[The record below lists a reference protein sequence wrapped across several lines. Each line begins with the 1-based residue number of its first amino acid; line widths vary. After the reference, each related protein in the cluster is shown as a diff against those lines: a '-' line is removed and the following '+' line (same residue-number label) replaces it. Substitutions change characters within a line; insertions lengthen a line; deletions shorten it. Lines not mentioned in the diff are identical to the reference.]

1 MEGNKIQTVE
11 RIKMNRKIVAI
22 VGRPNIGK
30 STLFNRM
37 TKTKDAIVAD
47 HYGVTR
53 DRNYGAVEWT
63 GKSFT
68 LIDTGGFVPE
78 TKEFFESMI
87 RSQIEI
93 AIDEADIII
102 FLVDSKTGISAI
114 DNDIVKILNKTDKRI
129 ILAVNK
135 IDEPKDEADVHEFYN
150 LGIGEPIGISAMT
163 GRNLGNFLD
172 LITEDMTLDSESEEV
187 TDTRLKIAV
196 IGKPNVGKSS
206 LVNKILDKEKMIVSN
221 IPGTTRDSIDSVLK
235 YQGEEIVLIDTAGLR
250 KRKKVR
256 ESLEFYSLIRTLRAI
271 ERADVVILM
280 IDVTDGL
287 TKQDID
293 ILIEA
298 KRLHK
303 GLILAVNKWDLLK
316 NKETNTARD
325 YEKYLR
331 ESLEWIT
338 YIEIKF
344 ISVLEKQ
351 RLFKILDLAKEIK
364 ARRSLRIP
372 TAELNDY
379 LQNIIRTH
387 TPPSVNGKFI
397 NIKYMS
403 QVASDPPVF
412 SFFVNEPQLLKEN
425 YKRFLEKKIRE
436 KYNYSGVPIVFKF
449 LKK

>member
-1 MEGNKIQTVE
+1 MVQ
-11 RIKMNRKIVAI
+11 KIVAI

-37 TKTKDAIVAD
+37 TRTKEAIVAD
-47 HYGVTR
+47 YYGVTR
-53 DRNYGAVEWT
+53 DRNYGLVNWA
-63 GKSFT
+63 GKTFT

-93 AIDEADIII
+93 AIEEADIIL

-114 DNDIVKILNKTDKRI
+114 DNDIVKILNKTDKRVI
-129 ILAVNK
+129 VTVNK
-135 IDEPKDEADVHEFYN
+135 IDDMRNEPDVPEFYN
-150 LGIGEPIGISAMT
+150 LGLGEPIGISAMN

-172 LITEDMTLDSESEEV
+172 LITEDMPADTEVLAEADS
-187 TDTRLKIAV
+187 RLKIAV

-206 LVNKILDKEKMIVSN
+206 LVNKILDKEKMIVSD

-235 YQGEEIVLIDTAGLR
+235 YKGDEIVLIDTAGLR

-280 IDVTDGL
+280 IDVIDGL

-293 ILIEA
+293 ILVEA
-298 KRLHK
+298 KRLYK
-303 GLILAVNKWDLLK
+303 GLIIAVNKWDLVK

-331 ESLEWIT
+331 DMLEWIS
-338 YIEIKF
+338 YVEIKF

-351 RLFKILDLAKEIK
+351 RLLKILDLAKEIN
-364 ARRSLRIP
+364 ARRSLRVP
-372 TAELNDY
+372 TAELNEY
-379 LQNIIRTH
+379 LQNIVKTH
-387 TPPSVNGKFI
+387 TPPSVKGKFI

-403 QVASDPPVF
+403 QVAVNPPVF
-412 SFFVNEPQLLKEN
+412 SFFVNEPTMLKDN
-425 YKRFLEKKIRE
+425 YKRFLEKRIRE
-436 KYNYSGVPIVFKF
+436 KYDFSGVPVVFKF
-449 LKK
+449 LKN

>member
-1 MEGNKIQTVE
+1 MTNT
-11 RIKMNRKIVAI
+11 IVAI

-37 TKTKDAIVAD
+37 TKSNEAIVAD

-53 DRNYGAVEWT
+53 DRNYGRVSWA
-63 GKSFT
+63 GKTFT

-93 AIDEADIII
+93 AIEEADIII
-102 FLVDSKTGISAI
+102 FMVDAKTGISAI
-114 DNDIVKILNKTDKRI
+114 DNDIVKILQRTEKKI

-135 IDEPKDEADVHEFYN
+135 IDDMKDEADTSEFYN
-150 LGIGEPIGISAMT
+150 LGLGEPVGISAMN
-163 GRNLGNFLD
+163 GRNVGNFLD
-172 LITEDMTLDSESEEV
+172 IVTEDIEPVPEEEEEV
-187 TDTRLKIAV
+187 KDARLKIAV

-206 LVNKILDKEKMIVSN
+206 LINKILDKDKLIVSN
-221 IPGTTRDSIDSVLK
+221 IPGTTRDSIDSVMK
-235 YQGEEIVLIDTAGLR
+235 YKGEEIVLIDTAGLR

-256 ESLEFYSLIRTLRAI
+256 ENLEFYSLIRTLRAV

-280 IDVTDGL
+280 IDALEGL

-293 ILIEA
+293 ILMEG
-298 KRLHK
+298 KKLFK
-303 GLILAVNKWDLLK
+303 GLILAVNKWDLVK
-316 NKETNTARD
+316 EKETNTPRD

-331 ESLEWIT
+331 KTLEWLP

-351 RLFKILDLAKEIK
+351 RLFKLLDIANEIK
-364 ARRSLRIP
+364 VRKEFRIA
-372 TAELNDY
+372 TSELNDF
-379 LQNIIRTH
+379 LGGIIKTH

-397 NIKYMS
+397 NIKYMT
-403 QVASDPPVF
+403 QAATNPPVF
-412 SFFVNEPQLLKEN
+412 SFFVNEPNLLKDN
-425 YKRFLEKKIRE
+425 YKRFLERKMRE
-436 KYNYSGVPIVFKF
+436 KYDFRGVPLVFKF

>member
-1 MEGNKIQTVE
+1 MVQN
-11 RIKMNRKIVAI
+11 IVAI

-37 TKTKDAIVAD
+37 TRTNNAIVSD
-47 HYGVTR
+47 YYGVTR
-53 DRNYGAVEWT
+53 DRNYGQVEWA

-87 RSQIEI
+87 RAQIHI
-93 AIDEADIII
+93 AIEEADIII

-114 DNDIVKILNKTDKRI
+114 DSDIVKILNKTDKKI
-129 ILAVNK
+129 IVTVNK
-135 IDEPKDEADVHEFYN
+135 IDEQRNEPDISEFHN
-150 LGIGEPIGISAMT
+150 LGLGDPIGISAMN

-172 LITEDMTLDSESEEV
+172 LVTEEMPLDADVEKIEDS
-187 TDTRLKIAV
+187 RLKIAV

-206 LVNKILDKEKMIVSN
+206 LINMVLDKEKMIVSD
-221 IPGTTRDSIDSVLK
+221 IPGTTRDSIDSILK
-235 YQGEEIVLIDTAGLR
+235 YKGEEIVMIDTAGLR
-250 KRKKVR
+250 KRKKIK

-280 IDVTDGL
+280 IDVIEGI

-293 ILIEA
+293 ILTEA
-298 KRLHK
+298 KRLYK
-303 GLILAVNKWDLLK
+303 GLIIAVNKWDLVT
-316 NKETNTARD
+316 NKETNTAKG
-325 YEKYLR
+325 YEKYIRDTLDW
-331 ESLEWIT
+331 LP
-338 YIEIKF
+338 YVEIKF
-344 ISVLEKQ
+344 ISVHEKQ
-351 RLFKILDLAKEIK
+351 RLLKILDLAKQINE
-364 ARRSLRIP
+364 RRSLRVP

-379 LQNIIRTH
+379 LQSIVRTH
-387 TPPSVNGKFI
+387 TPPSVNSKFI

-403 QVASDPPVF
+403 QVAINPPVF
-412 SFFVNEPQLLKEN
+412 SFFVNEPTMLKDN

-436 KYNYSGVPIVFKF
+436 KYNFNGVPIVFKF

>member
-1 MEGNKIQTVE
+1 MVQN
-11 RIKMNRKIVAI
+11 IVAI

-37 TKTKDAIVAD
+37 TRTKEAIVAD
-47 HYGVTR
+47 YYGVTR
-53 DRNYGAVEWT
+53 DRNYGIVNWS

-68 LIDTGGFVPE
+68 MIDTGGFVPE

-87 RSQIEI
+87 RSQIHI
-93 AIDEADIII
+93 AIEEADIII

-114 DNDIVKILNKTDKRI
+114 DNDIVKILNKTDKKI
-129 ILAVNK
+129 IVTVNK
-135 IDEPKDEADVHEFYN
+135 IDDMKDEADVPEFYN
-150 LGIGEPIGISAMT
+150 MGLGEPVGISAMN

-172 LITEDMTLDSESEEV
+172 MITEDMPLDAEV
-187 TDTRLKIAV
+187 ETVEDTRLKIAV

-206 LVNKILDKEKMIVSN
+206 LINKVLDKEKMLVSA
-221 IPGTTRDSIDSVLK
+221 IPGTTRDSIDSVLNYK
-235 YQGEEIVLIDTAGLR
+235 GDEIVMIDTAGLR

-280 IDVTDGL
+280 IDVIDGL

-298 KRLHK
+298 KRLYK
-303 GLILAVNKWDLLK
+303 GLILAVNKWDLVK

-331 ESLEWIT
+331 GMLEWIT
-338 YIEIKF
+338 YVEIKF

-351 RLFKILDLAKEIK
+351 RLLKILDLAKEVNQ
-364 ARRSLRIP
+364 RRALRIP

-379 LQNIIRTH
+379 LQAIVKH
-387 TPPSVNGKFI
+387 QPPPSVNSKFI

-403 QVASDPPVF
+403 QVAINPPVF
-412 SFFVNEPQLLKEN
+412 TFFVNEPTMLKDN

-436 KYNYSGVPIVFKF
+436 KYDFSGVPIIFKF

>member
-1 MEGNKIQTVE
+1 MVQN
-11 RIKMNRKIVAI
+11 IVAI

-37 TKTKDAIVAD
+37 TRTKEAIVAD
-47 HYGVTR
+47 YYGVTR
-53 DRNYGAVEWT
+53 DRNYGLVNWT
-63 GKSFT
+63 GKTFT

-87 RSQIEI
+87 RSQIQI
-93 AIDEADIII
+93 AIEEADIII

-114 DNDIVKILNKTDKRI
+114 DNDIVKILNKTKKRVI
-129 ILAVNK
+129 VTVNK
-135 IDEPKDEADVHEFYN
+135 IDEMKDERDVPEFYN
-150 LGIGEPIGISAMT
+150 MGLGEPVGISAMN

-172 LITEDMTLDSESEEV
+172 MITEDMPLDSEIQV
-187 TDTRLKIAV
+187 TEDTRLKIAV

-206 LVNKILDKEKMIVSN
+206 LINKVLDKEKMIVSA
-221 IPGTTRDSIDSVLK
+221 IPGTTRDSIDSVLNYK
-235 YQGEEIVLIDTAGLR
+235 GEEIVMIDTAGLR

-256 ESLEFYSLIRTLRAI
+256 ESIEFYSLIRTLRAI

-280 IDVTDGL
+280 IDVIDGL

-303 GLILAVNKWDLLK
+303 GLILAVNKWDLIK

-331 ESLEWIT
+331 GMLEWIT
-338 YIEIKF
+338 YVEIKF

-351 RLFKILDLAKEIK
+351 RLLKILDLAKEVNQ
-364 ARRSLRIP
+364 RRALRIP
-372 TAELNDY
+372 TSELNDY
-379 LQNIIRTH
+379 LQAIVKH
-387 TPPSVNGKFI
+387 QPPPSVNSKFI

-403 QVASDPPVF
+403 QVAINPPVF
-412 SFFVNEPQLLKEN
+412 TFFVNEPTMLKDN

-436 KYNYSGVPIVFKF
+436 KYDFSGVPIIFKF

>member
-1 MEGNKIQTVE
+1 MVQN
-11 RIKMNRKIVAI
+11 IVAI

-37 TKTKDAIVAD
+37 TRTKEAIVAD
-47 HYGVTR
+47 YYGVTR
-53 DRNYGAVEWT
+53 DRNYGIVNWS

-87 RSQIEI
+87 RSQIHI
-93 AIDEADIII
+93 AIEEADIII

-114 DNDIVKILNKTDKRI
+114 DNDIVKILNKTDKKI
-129 ILAVNK
+129 IVTVNK
-135 IDEPKDEADVHEFYN
+135 IDDMKDEADVPEFYN
-150 LGIGEPIGISAMT
+150 MGLGEPVGISAMN

-172 LITEDMTLDSESEEV
+172 MITENMPLDTEV
-187 TDTRLKIAV
+187 ETVEDTRLKIAV

-206 LVNKILDKEKMIVSN
+206 LINKVLDKEKMLVSA
-221 IPGTTRDSIDSVLK
+221 IPGTTRDSIDSVLNYK
-235 YQGEEIVLIDTAGLR
+235 GDEIVMIDTAGLR

-280 IDVTDGL
+280 IDVIDGL

-298 KRLHK
+298 KRLYK
-303 GLILAVNKWDLLK
+303 GLILAVNKWDLVK

-331 ESLEWIT
+331 GMLEWIT
-338 YIEIKF
+338 YVEIKF

-351 RLFKILDLAKEIK
+351 RLLKILDLAKEVNQ
-364 ARRSLRIP
+364 RRALRIP

-379 LQNIIRTH
+379 LQAIVKH
-387 TPPSVNGKFI
+387 QPPPSVNSKFI

-403 QVASDPPVF
+403 QVAINPPVF
-412 SFFVNEPQLLKEN
+412 TFFVNEPTMLKDN

-436 KYNYSGVPIVFKF
+436 KYDFSGVPIIFKF

>member
-1 MEGNKIQTVE
+1 MVQN
-11 RIKMNRKIVAI
+11 IVAI

-37 TKTKDAIVAD
+37 TRTKEAIVAD
-47 HYGVTR
+47 YYGVTR
-53 DRNYGAVEWT
+53 DRNYGLVNWT
-63 GKSFT
+63 GKTFT

-87 RSQIEI
+87 RSQIQI
-93 AIDEADIII
+93 AIEEADIII

-114 DNDIVKILNKTDKRI
+114 DNDIVKILNKTKKRVI
-129 ILAVNK
+129 VTVNK
-135 IDEPKDEADVHEFYN
+135 IDEMKDERDVPEFCN
-150 LGIGEPIGISAMT
+150 MGLGEPVGISAMN

-172 LITEDMTLDSESEEV
+172 MITEDMPLDSEIQV
-187 TDTRLKIAV
+187 TEDTRLKIAV

-206 LVNKILDKEKMIVSN
+206 LINKVLDKEKMIVSA
-221 IPGTTRDSIDSVLK
+221 IPGTTRDSIDSVLNYK
-235 YQGEEIVLIDTAGLR
+235 GEEIVMIDTAGLR

-256 ESLEFYSLIRTLRAI
+256 ESIEFYSLIRTLRAI

-280 IDVTDGL
+280 IDVIDGL

-303 GLILAVNKWDLLK
+303 GLILAVNKWDLIK

-331 ESLEWIT
+331 GMLEWIT
-338 YIEIKF
+338 YVEIKF

-351 RLFKILDLAKEIK
+351 RLLKILDLAKEVNQ
-364 ARRSLRIP
+364 RRALRIP
-372 TAELNDY
+372 TSELNDY
-379 LQNIIRTH
+379 LQAIVKH
-387 TPPSVNGKFI
+387 QPPPSVNSKFI

-403 QVASDPPVF
+403 QVAINPPVF
-412 SFFVNEPQLLKEN
+412 TFFVNEPTMLKDN

-436 KYNYSGVPIVFKF
+436 KYDFSGVPIIFKF

>member
-1 MEGNKIQTVE
+1 MVQN
-11 RIKMNRKIVAI
+11 IVAI

-37 TKTKDAIVAD
+37 TRTKEAIVAD
-47 HYGVTR
+47 YYGVTR
-53 DRNYGAVEWT
+53 DRNYGIVNWS

-87 RSQIEI
+87 RSQIHI
-93 AIDEADIII
+93 AIEEADIII

-114 DNDIVKILNKTDKRI
+114 DNDIVKILNKTDKKI
-129 ILAVNK
+129 IVTVNK
-135 IDEPKDEADVHEFYN
+135 IDDLKDEADVPEFYN
-150 LGIGEPIGISAMT
+150 MGLGEPVGISAMN

-172 LITEDMTLDSESEEV
+172 MITEDMPLDAEV
-187 TDTRLKIAV
+187 ETVEDTRLKIAV

-206 LVNKILDKEKMIVSN
+206 LINKVLDKEKMLVSA
-221 IPGTTRDSIDSVLK
+221 IPGTTRDSIDSVLNYK
-235 YQGEEIVLIDTAGLR
+235 GDEIVMIDTAGLR

-280 IDVTDGL
+280 IDVIDGL

-298 KRLHK
+298 KRLYK
-303 GLILAVNKWDLLK
+303 GLILAVNKWDLVK

-331 ESLEWIT
+331 GMLEWIT
-338 YIEIKF
+338 YVEIKF

-351 RLFKILDLAKEIK
+351 RLLKILDLAKEVNQ
-364 ARRSLRIP
+364 RRALRIP

-379 LQNIIRTH
+379 LQAIVKH
-387 TPPSVNGKFI
+387 QPPPSVNSKFI

-403 QVASDPPVF
+403 QVAINPPVF
-412 SFFVNEPQLLKEN
+412 TFFVNEPTMLKDN

-436 KYNYSGVPIVFKF
+436 KYDFSGVPIIFKF